1 MSATG
6 ILAVAQVSKK
16 RSPASSS
23 LILTPITRFDILS
36 TGTCRSNRIGW
47 PKAMMTLKKDKSTTR
62 GTYKLAVSKEFGVGV
77 VQWVDSKVVN
87 CVSTYIDFKEKSV
100 SRQVGPELKHFPCPH
115 MLVLY
120 QLFMSGVDR
129 VDQMRAHGGSF
140 ASIAHFK
147 KWYKKALMAVI
158 DCMLLNGLHL
168 WNALAERYPHRKK
181 LSRHKY
187 MRIVA
192 NFLLK
197 YKTKTMLSPMR
208 PSKKAKRAH
217 FEETTN
223 VTEQRHDGKDTKVS
237 KPNTKCLVCS
247 IEVSYINACL
257 SRLASEKAKE
267 VKSKLDSFG
276 RGVRK
281 SVACCQV
288 CEVNAHDRV
297 LEEVDKK
304 KIHGYFAP
312 NQSCM
317 EILHSETGKEI
328 WNVQRDKDGKCWAR
342 ARTKH
347 PVIQALYR
355 EIETDLGIPQK
366 VGGSIH

>member
-1 MSATG
+1 MS
-6 ILAVAQVSKK
+6 
-16 RSPASSS
+16 
-23 LILTPITRFDILS
+23 
-36 TGTCRSNRIGW
+36 
-47 PKAMMTLKKDKSTTR
+47 LKKDKSTPR
-62 GTYKLAVSKEFGVGV
+62 GTYKIALSKEFGVGV

-87 CVSTYIDFKEKSV
+87 CVSTYLDFKERSV
-100 SRQVGPELKHFPCPH
+100 GRQIGPELKQFPCPI
-115 MLVLY
+115 MLVFY

-140 ASIAHFK
+140 ASVSHFK
-147 KWYKKALMAVI
+147 KWYKKALFAVI

-168 WNALAERYPHRKK
+168 WNAVAERYPRRKK

-187 MRIVA
+187 MRIVS

-208 PSKKAKRAH
+208 PSKKAKRTR
-217 FEETTN
+217 FESPEHHPVTMN
-223 VTEQRHDGKDTKVS
+223 VGDDVTEVRHDGKDTKVA
-237 KPNTKCLVCS
+237 KKNTKCLVCS

-257 SRLASEKAKE
+257 LRLEADKAKDM
-267 VKSKLDSFG
+267 KSKLDNFG

-288 CEVNAHDRV
+288 CEVNAHERV

-304 KIHGYFAP
+304 KIHAYFAR
-312 NQSCM
+312 NVSCM
-317 EILHSETGKEI
+317 DILHGETGKEI
-328 WNVQRDKDGKCWAR
+328 WNIQRDKDGKCRAR
-342 ARTKH
+342 ARTSH

-355 EIETDLGIPQK
+355 EIELDLGIPQK
-366 VGGSIH
+366 VGDSMKKK